1 MFCSKLDFNVFYL
14 TLALTSTFFVCIHM
28 ELLVVG
34 LNHKTAPIE
43 IRECLAFP
51 EGKMEDALDKV
62 HILPSLK
69 ENMIVSTCNRVEV
82 YAATRETERAI
93 HDLKEFLSQYHGI
106 PLKKF
111 EKSLYAHVGEEAVRH
126 IFRVASS
133 LDSMVLGEP
142 QILGQ
147 IKEAYDVSQQAKTSG
162 LILHRLLH
170 RAFHVAKRVRTETK
184 IVIGAISVSSVAVEL
199 AEKIFGALEKKTVL
213 LIGAGEMCELAAR
226 HLVSGGAEKIL
237 VTNRTYDRAVS
248 LAQEFKGEAI
258 PFDDM
263 GQGLKR
269 ADIVISATD
278 SPQCLIWHDQVTKV
292 MKDRRQKPI
301 FFIDIADPRDIE
313 PKVGDVENVY
323 LYNIDD
329 LQKVANEN
337 IKDREKEAQKAEAIV
352 QDEMVKFVNWYRSL
366 DVTPTIV
373 ALREKFEAIRKKELE
388 KTLSLH
394 PDLSNREKKSLEAMS
409 SAIINKILHSPMT
422 LLKQTNDEAMADL
435 YLDSL
440 HALFGLSERSLET
453 FMEKS
458 EEEKKKEEP
467 NLEDAV

>member
-1 MFCSKLDFNVFYL
+1 
-14 TLALTSTFFVCIHM
+14 M

-51 EGKMEDALDKV
+51 EDKLEDALYKV
-62 HILPSLK
+62 HTLPSLK

-82 YAATRETERAI
+82 YAATRETEKAI
-93 HDLKEFLSQYHGI
+93 LDLKEFLSQYHGI
-106 PLKKF
+106 PLKEF
-111 EKSLYAHVGEEAVRH
+111 EKRLYAYVGEEAVRH

-147 IKEAYDVSQQAKTSG
+147 IKDAYDLSQQVKTSG

-184 IVIGAISVSSVAVEL
+184 IIIGAISVSSVAVAL
-199 AEKIFGALEKKTVL
+199 AEKIFGILEKKTVL

-226 HLVSGGAEKIL
+226 HLVSVGVDKIL
-237 VTNRTYDRAVS
+237 VTNRTAERAAS
-248 LAQEFKGEAI
+248 LAQEFRGEAI
-258 PFDDM
+258 PFEDM
-263 GQGLKR
+263 AQGLKR
-269 ADIVISATD
+269 ADIVISATN
-278 SPQCLIWHDQVTKV
+278 SPQYLIRHEQITKV
-292 MKDRRQKPI
+292 IKDRRQKPI

-313 PKVGDVENVY
+313 PKVGDIENVY

-337 IKDREKEAQKAEAIV
+337 MKDREIEAHKAEAIV
-352 QDEMVKFVNWYRSL
+352 QNEVAKFVNWYRSL

-373 ALREKFEAIRKKELE
+373 ALRKKFEEIRKKELE

-394 PDLSNREKKSLEAMS
+394 PNLSEKEKQSLEALT
-409 SAIINKILHSPMT
+409 SAIINKILHAPIT
-422 LLKQTNDEAMADL
+422 LLKQSNEEAMADL
-435 YLDSL
+435 YLDAL
-440 HALFGLSERSLET
+440 HALFGLPEKSLET
-453 FMEKS
+453 FLEKF
-458 EEEKKKEEP
+458 EEEKEKEKSH
-467 NLEDAV
+467 LEDTF

>member
-1 MFCSKLDFNVFYL
+1 
-14 TLALTSTFFVCIHM
+14 M

-51 EGKMEDALDKV
+51 GDKLEDALSKV
-62 HILPSLK
+62 RGLPSVK

-82 YAATRETERAI
+82 YAATRETEKAI
-93 HDLKEFLSQYHGI
+93 RDLKEFLSQYHRL
-106 PLKKF
+106 PLKEF
-111 EKSLYAHVGEEAVRH
+111 ERCLYAHAGEEAVRH

-147 IKEAYDVSQQAKTSG
+147 IKDAYDLSQQVKTSG

-184 IVIGAISVSSVAVEL
+184 IVIGGISVSSVAVEL
-199 AEKIFGALEKKTVL
+199 AEKIFGTLQKKTVL

-226 HLVSGGAEKIL
+226 HLVSAGAEKIM
-237 VTNRTYDRAVS
+237 VTNRTYERAAS
-248 LAQEFKGEAI
+248 LAQEFRGEAI
-258 PFDDM
+258 PFEGM
-263 GQGLKR
+263 SQGLKTV
-269 ADIVISATD
+269 DIVVSATD
-278 SPQCLIWHDQVTKV
+278 SPQYLIRHDQITKV
-292 MKDRRQKPI
+292 IKDRRQKPI

-313 PKVGDVENVY
+313 PNVGEIENVY

-337 IKDREKEAQKAEAIV
+337 IKDREIEAHKAEAIV
-352 QDEMVKFVNWYRSL
+352 QNEVLKFVNWYRSL

-373 ALREKFEAIRKKELE
+373 ALRKKFDEIRKKELE

-394 PDLSNREKKSLEAMS
+394 PDLSDKEKKSLEALT
-409 SAIINKILHSPMT
+409 SAIVNKILHTPIT
-422 LLKQTNDEAMADL
+422 LLKQTDEEAMADL
-435 YLDSL
+435 YLDAL
-440 HALFGLSERSLET
+440 HALFGLPEKSFET
-453 FMEKS
+453 FLEKF
-458 EEEKKKEEP
+458 EEEKEKEESH
-467 NLEDAV
+467 LEDVL

>member
-1 MFCSKLDFNVFYL
+1 
-14 TLALTSTFFVCIHM
+14 M

-51 EGKMEDALDKV
+51 GDKLEEALSKV
-62 HILPSLK
+62 HGLPSVR

-82 YAATRETERAI
+82 YVATREIEKATR
-93 HDLKEFLSQYHGI
+93 DLKEFLSQYHGL
-106 PLKKF
+106 PLKEF
-111 EKSLYAHVGEEAVRH
+111 ERCLYAHTGEEAVRH

-133 LDSMVLGEP
+133 LDSMVVGEP

-147 IKEAYDVSQQAKTSG
+147 IKDAYDLSQQAKTSG

-184 IVIGAISVSSVAVEL
+184 IVIGGISVSSVAVEL
-199 AEKIFGALEKKTVL
+199 AEKIFGTLQKKTVL

-226 HLVSGGAEKIL
+226 HLVSAGAEKIM
-237 VTNRTYDRAVS
+237 VTNRTYERAAS
-248 LAQEFKGEAI
+248 LAQEFRGEAI
-258 PFDDM
+258 PFEGM
-263 GQGLKR
+263 SQGLKTV
-269 ADIVISATD
+269 DIVVSATD
-278 SPQCLIWHDQVTKV
+278 SPQYLIRHDQIAKV
-292 MKDRRQKPI
+292 IKDRRQKPI

-313 PKVGDVENVY
+313 PDVGEIENVY

-337 IKDREKEAQKAEAIV
+337 IKDREMEAHKAEAIV
-352 QDEMVKFVNWYRSL
+352 QSEVLKFVNWYRSL

-373 ALREKFEAIRKKELE
+373 ALRKKFEEIRKKELE

-394 PDLSNREKKSLEAMS
+394 PDLSDKEKKSLEALT
-409 SAIINKILHSPMT
+409 SAIINKILHTPIT
-422 LLKQTNDEAMADL
+422 LLKQTDEEAMSDL
-435 YLDSL
+435 YLDAL
-440 HALFGLSERSLET
+440 HALFGLSEKSLET
-453 FMEKS
+453 FLEKF
-458 EEEKKKEEP
+458 EEEKEKEEP
-467 NLEDAV
+467 HPEDAL